1 MKKDERKN
9 NLESELKK
17 LSKMLDMIKCP
28 QDLKK
33 LNKLELKRLSMEIRK
48 FILKNVSKTGGHV
61 ASNLGVVELTLA
73 LHIVFNSPIDKII
86 WDVGHQAYIHKILTG
101 RKDKFD
107 SLRQLN
113 GLSGFPKRN
122 ESKHDVFETGHSST
136 SISAGLGMALAR
148 DLNEEK
154 YNVISVIGD
163 GALTGGMALEALNH
177 AGNLN
182 TDLIVVLNDNEMSI
196 SENVGGLSKYLNRIR
211 TDPTYFKVK
220 DDVENILR
228 RIPAIGNSVANTAQK
243 AKDTI
248 RYFLLPGDLFEEL
261 GFTYIGPVNGH
272 DTDELIK
279 VLNRAKN
286 IKGPVLVHTITKKG
300 KGYYHAEKSP
310 DKFHGIGPFDI
321 ERGKTINKSSGKKYS
336 QYFGESLVEL
346 ASRDDKIVAITAA
359 MPDGTGL
366 KEFSKQFPNR
376 FFDVGIAEQHGVT
389 LAAGLASN
397 GFKPV
402 FAVYSTFLQRGYD
415 QIIHDVCLQN
425 LPVVFAIDRAGLV
438 GQDGE
443 THHGV
448 FDLSYLRHIP
458 NLKVLSPKDGN
469 ELQIMLKY
477 AFSQSGPIA
486 IRYPRGTSSKFDE
499 VINERDIFK
508 EKAEILS
515 EGKDICIIAIGKMVK
530 IALEASRLLKEKGI
544 SSTVINGRFVKPLDS
559 ETLLSSIDGIKN
571 ILTLED
577 NTVIGGFGS
586 SILELL
592 NKNNIND
599 KRIKILGFP
608 DKFIEHGDT
617 DILFEKY
624 DLDVNSVYEKAVKL
638 IKS

>member
-148 DLNEEK
+148 DLKKEK

-366 KEFSKQFPNR
+366 KGFSKQFPNR